1 MTQCCHLLHEAA
13 TELVA
18 SHSFV
23 VGFLVLL
30 FVLFF
35 VLFLVFVCLLL
46 FVLVVDDDGLLDYVQ
61 VLHQF
66 SFAALNSRRPR
77 VLIWNCCFC
86 NAIKRVKRPGE
97 SHEGVGRKKKL
108 RRHAR
113 CFDFHVSLN
122 VVVDNSFWHVFERDA
137 VVRPLCP
144 LANPLCGCFC
154 LGSCPFCVSGLLF
167 FFDETQIWL
176 GDLRVVWL
184 VCVVFGLLW
193 FACISGPFGSLYK
206 WRFYCLCSCKDR
218 ATVTSAILEEKTVSE
233 CQTMQPFC
241 RLWNTSLSHIVR

>member
-1 MTQCCHLLHEAA
+1 MTVYSNCDFLLSSWQQRRFVCCKFLSLLRHSGF
-13 TELVA
+13 LPLCLGK
-18 SHSFV
+18 SFV
-23 VGFLVLL
+23 VVSVGLAP
-30 FVLFF
+30 FVQFCRP
-35 VLFLVFVCLLL
+35 VTMYSSLLL
-46 FVLVVDDDGLLDYVQ
+46 
-61 VLHQF
+61 
-66 SFAALNSRRPR
+66 
-77 VLIWNCCFC
+77 C
-86 NAIKRVKRPGE
+86 
-97 SHEGVGRKKKL
+97 L

-184 VCVVFGLLW
+184 VCVVFGLL
-193 FACISGPFGSLYK
+193 
-206 WRFYCLCSCKDR
+206 
-218 ATVTSAILEEKTVSE
+218 
-233 CQTMQPFC
+233 
-241 RLWNTSLSHIVR
+241 